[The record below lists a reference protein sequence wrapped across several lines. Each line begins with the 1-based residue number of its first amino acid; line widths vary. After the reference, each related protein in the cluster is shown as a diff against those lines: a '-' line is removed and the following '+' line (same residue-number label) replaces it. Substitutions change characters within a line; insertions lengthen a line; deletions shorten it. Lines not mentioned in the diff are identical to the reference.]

1 MGEEFRQLTEDRIY
15 IRGTKNALSI
25 LRENGIRIPAN
36 CSGRGS
42 CGKCRII
49 AEGENIPVSAE
60 DRAAFREDEL
70 AAGYRLACRFIPEEG
85 AVIRIPD
92 VSRIA
97 EEDYTAVDSFALA
110 GDRDRSRTGMSGNQ
124 TESREGNSSGE
135 QAGPKAA
142 DSCRDPIRAAAAV
155 SAAVDIGTTTLAFAG
170 VADDTGEVIRSVSA
184 MNPQR
189 QYGADV
195 MSRIAAAEQGAA
207 EPMKRDILRA
217 IAEGLRRIGPEEGPY
232 SERPERKG
240 APKRIAIAGNTVML
254 HLLRGYDVSGLGRVP
269 FRAVTLKEEKLTAAE
284 LFGEERPEDIP
295 EDTPV
300 SLLPGIS
307 AFVGADITAGLYGC
321 DFFTRKDRAFLLDLG
336 TNGEMALLSDGV
348 LYTAST
354 AAGPAFEG
362 GNISCGIGSVEGAV
376 SDVSLSKDAQG
387 RLERWITVIGGGKPA
402 GLCGTGLIALVSE
415 LKRME
420 LMDEMGLL
428 NEEYFEDGFPFAG
441 EGPDTLYLTQ
451 KDIRELQLAK
461 GAIRAG
467 ISILLARAGLKAEDI
482 DQVYL
487 AGGFGFF
494 LDTEKAINIC
504 LLPSVWRG
512 KIAAAGNS
520 CIGGLIRYL
529 TEGGEV
535 LEGLFDRD
543 RIVELNLAE
552 QPDFYDQYM
561 DAMAFEEEF

>member
-142 DSCRDPIRAAAAV
+142 DSCGNPNRAAAAV

-240 APKRIAIAGNTVML
+240 APK
-254 HLLRGYDVSGLGRVP
+254 
-269 FRAVTLKEEKLTAAE
+269 
-284 LFGEERPEDIP
+284 
-295 EDTPV
+295 
-300 SLLPGIS
+300 
-307 AFVGADITAGLYGC
+307 
-321 DFFTRKDRAFLLDLG
+321 
-336 TNGEMALLSDGV
+336 
-348 LYTAST
+348 
-354 AAGPAFEG
+354 
-362 GNISCGIGSVEGAV
+362 
-376 SDVSLSKDAQG
+376 
-387 RLERWITVIGGGKPA
+387 
-402 GLCGTGLIALVSE
+402 
-415 LKRME
+415 
-420 LMDEMGLL
+420 
-428 NEEYFEDGFPFAG
+428 
-441 EGPDTLYLTQ
+441 
-451 KDIRELQLAK
+451 
-461 GAIRAG
+461 
-467 ISILLARAGLKAEDI
+467 
-482 DQVYL
+482 
-487 AGGFGFF
+487 
-494 LDTEKAINIC
+494 
-504 LLPSVWRG
+504 
-512 KIAAAGNS
+512 
-520 CIGGLIRYL
+520 
-529 TEGGEV
+529 
-535 LEGLFDRD
+535 
-543 RIVELNLAE
+543 
-552 QPDFYDQYM
+552 
-561 DAMAFEEEF
+561 